1 VLNKFRMPILK
12 KYRYVWELD
21 GDVTIDE
28 APCDPFEVMRRG
40 GFLQGHYG
48 EVGEVS
54 YCPQKGF
61 REAMVEFGRQ
71 NGLCTASLD
80 AVETGTSWMGF
91 FMVADMRF
99 VNPIPPPMSHPA
111 QSYTRIKRHSS
122 GPSLTPFRRLFSS
135 PLYLAAAEA
144 YIKTGGLWKHRWT
157 DQSFWPLVMAL
168 IAPGQSKRFTG
179 WRLRH
184 KGAVLSPDGSNL
196 PDPMC
201 GPPS

>member
-1 VLNKFRMPILK
+1 MPILK

-40 GFLQGHYG
+40 GFLQGHYNEAG
-48 EVGEVS
+48 EAS
-54 YCPQKGF
+54 FCPQEGF
-61 REAMVEFGRQ
+61 REAMSEFGRQ

-80 AVETGTSWMGF
+80 AVETGTSWAGF

-99 VNPIPPPMSHPA
+99 VDLIPPPLSHPA
-111 QSYTRIKRHSS
+111 HSDTRIIRHFPGSV
-122 GPSLTPFRRLFSS
+122 LTLFRRLFSS

-144 YIKTGGLWKHRWT
+144 FIKTGGLWKHRWT

-168 IAPGQSKRFTG
+168 IAPGQSRRFTG
-179 WRLRH
+179 WKFRH
-184 KGAVLSPDGSNL
+184 KGSALFSDDSKM